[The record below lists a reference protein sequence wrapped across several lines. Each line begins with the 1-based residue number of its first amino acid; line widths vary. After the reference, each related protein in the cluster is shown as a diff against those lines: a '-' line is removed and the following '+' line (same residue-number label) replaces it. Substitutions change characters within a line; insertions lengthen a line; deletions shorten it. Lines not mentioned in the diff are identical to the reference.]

1 MELARRALAERLNR
15 VNPSDGDNPES
26 PIPLLGWCLGH
37 QALGRAAGWNLIES
51 PLGAVHGVPS
61 RIHHDGSALYQNTP
75 EEAVLMRYNSLVLEQ
90 PDSTK
95 IENES
100 QLKVNAWD
108 ASGSLVMGITHP
120 SLPIDGVQFHP
131 ESVGSPDGQGLLR
144 SFLSTQAT
152 PRTSGGATSKHEQAE
167 QPQR

>member
-1 MELARRALAERLNR
+1 
-15 VNPSDGDNPES
+15 
-26 PIPLLGWCLGH
+26 
-37 QALGRAAGWNLIES
+37 
-51 PLGAVHGVPS
+51 
-61 RIHHDGSALYQNTP
+61 
-75 EEAVLMRYNSLVLEQ
+75 MRYNSLVLEQ

-108 ASGSLVMGITHP
+108 ASGSLVMGITHT

-144 SFLSTQAT
+144 LFLATQAI
-152 PRTSGGATSKHEQAE
+152 PRTSGSATSKNEQAE